1 MNSSRIPGNTQMN
14 SLSISVVIP
23 AYNEE
28 KNIEDVL
35 LRTKATM
42 KALQFPHEIIV
53 VDDGSTDKTRSLA
66 AKHKVTIVKNGRN
79 QGKGRALRMGFEKAT
94 GDILVTM
101 DADGSH
107 RPEEI
112 KKLIVPLLNG
122 ADFVMGSRFI
132 GKRKKDAVKR
142 LHILG
147 NHLFN
152 VMIFILTKRRITDSQ
167 TGFRAFTK
175 KVCKELKITSKG
187 YTVET
192 ELTVKALKNGYSVQE
207 EQITCEKRREGC
219 SHLNPLV
226 DGFKILK
233 TIIKS
238 ALTI

>member
-1 MNSSRIPGNTQMN
+1 MNSSRTKGNTQMN
-14 SLSISVVIP
+14 TLSLSVVIP

-28 KNIEDVL
+28 KNIEEVL
-35 LRTKATM
+35 VRTKATM
-42 KALQFPHEIIV
+42 EALQFPYEIIV
-53 VDDGSTDKTRSLA
+53 VDDGSTDKTGSLA
-66 AKHKVTIVKNGRN
+66 AKHKVTIVNNGRN
-79 QGKGRALRMGFEKAT
+79 QGKAHTLRVGLEKAT
-94 GDILVTM
+94 GDILITM

-122 ADFVMGSRFI
+122 ADVAMGSRFI
-132 GKRKKDAVKR
+132 GKREKGAVKR

-147 NHLFN
+147 NYLFN
-152 VMIFILTKRRITDSQ
+152 LIIFVLTKKRITDSQ

-175 KVCKELKITSKG
+175 RVCKELEIASKG
-187 YTVET
+187 YEVET

-207 EQITCEKRREGC
+207 EQITCEKRKDGY
-219 SHLNPLV
+219 SHLNPLR

-238 ALTI
+238 TLTT

>member
-1 MNSSRIPGNTQMN
+1 MN
-14 SLSISVVIP
+14 SLSLSVIIP

-28 KNIEDVL
+28 KNIEEVL

-42 KALQFPHEIIV
+42 KTLQFPHEIIV

-66 AKHKVTIVKNGRN
+66 AKHNVTLVNNGRN
-79 QGKGRALRMGFEKAT
+79 QGKGHALRMGFEKAT

-132 GKRKKDAVKR
+132 GERKKDVVKR
-142 LHILG
+142 LHLLG

-152 VMIFILTKRRITDSQ
+152 LIIFLLTRRRITDSQ

-175 KVCKELKITSKG
+175 KVGKELQITSKG
-187 YTVET
+187 YEVET

-219 SHLNPLV
+219 SHVKPLY

-233 TIIKS
+233 AIIKS
-238 ALTI
+238 ALTM